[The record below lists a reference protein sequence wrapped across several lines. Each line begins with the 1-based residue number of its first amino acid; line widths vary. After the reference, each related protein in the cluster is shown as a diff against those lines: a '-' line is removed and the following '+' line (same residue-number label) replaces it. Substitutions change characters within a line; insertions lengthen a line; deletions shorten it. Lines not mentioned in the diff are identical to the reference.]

1 VGYRARLFEEAEE
14 LNRRAILDAAFRE
27 PGCTML
33 DLGCGDGAFTLRVSE
48 RVGSSRVLGLE
59 MVDHLAD
66 EAAARGIEVVRGNL
80 AEPLPFG
87 DGSVDVIH
95 SNQVIE
101 HLVGTDHFMREIR
114 RVLRPGGWAVVSTNN
129 LASLH
134 NIAALVAGWQ
144 PTPAHISDEAVGLGN
159 PIDPHAGAPGAVG
172 QMHLRLFTGRGLAAL
187 ATYHGLR
194 VELER
199 AAGFYPLPPRAARL
213 VARVLPRWG
222 AFLVQRYRRP
232 D

>member
-1 VGYRARLFEEAEE
+1 MARLFEETEE
-14 LNRRAILDAAFRE
+14 LNRRAILEAALRE

-33 DLGCGDGAFTLRVSE
+33 DLGCGDGAFTLRVAE
-48 RVGSSRVLGLE
+48 RVGPSRVVGVE

-66 EAAARGIEVVRGNL
+66 EAAARGVEVVRMNL
-80 AEPLPFG
+80 AGPLPFD

-101 HLVGTDHFMREIR
+101 HVLGTDHFMREIF
-114 RVLRPGGWAVVSTNN
+114 RVLRPSGWAVVSTNN

-134 NIAALVAGWQ
+134 NIAALLAGWQ

-159 PIDPHAGAPGAVG
+159 PLAPHAGDRGAVG

-194 VELER
+194 VELR
-199 AAGFYPLPPRAARL
+199 RGAGFYPLPRRAAQ
-213 VARVLPRWG
+213 VAARIVPGWA

-232 D
+232 R